1 MNKKF
6 LIALSIGLIVGAV
19 GAFSVAQAL
28 AKRGAHARAS
38 MAVLARHVDHL
49 RGLHDDAV
57 CTGENTWA
65 RLQQVHFAA
74 REIDFAFAAQ
84 VQADPAFS
92 RRSQEF
98 QAATVLPE
106 RLAGCDELESWM
118 SQVRRG
124 CQACHRDYR

>member
-6 LIALSIGLIVGAV
+6 LIALSIGLVVGAV
-19 GAFSVAQAL
+19 GAFSVAQSL

-38 MAVLARHVDHL
+38 MVVMARHVDHL
-49 RGLHDDAV
+49 RRLEDDAA
-57 CTGENTWA
+57 CTSEKAWA

-84 VQADPAFS
+84 VQADPAFA

-98 QAATVLPE
+98 QAATALPAK
-106 RLAGCDELESWM
+106 LAGCGELESWM
-118 SQVRRG
+118 SDVRRG